1 MRVAELQMYRETAFE
16 RDGRDS
22 NENAP
27 RVYLQRPH
35 SQAEADVADIYT
47 TIIMSFP
54 RRSCAEQTK
63 SYTFSSD
70 DDDDKKIVFD
80 LSDQDYDDNE
90 SNSHDHSSDDEQG
103 HSLAPSSS
111 SPNFGAAS
119 EDGPEERCANAS
131 CPTPRTWGIARS

>member
-16 RDGRDS
+16 RDGRHS

-54 RRSCAEQTK
+54 RRSCTEQTK

-80 LSDQDYDDNE
+80 LAACSRACG
-90 SNSHDHSSDDEQG
+90 SS
-103 HSLAPSSS
+103 AT
-111 SPNFGAAS
+111 
-119 EDGPEERCANAS
+119 RS
-131 CPTPRTWGIARS
+131 CRS